1 MSLTMLTG
9 REARILR
16 YIRRYVARY
25 ECGPTLREIAE
36 RFGIPS
42 LRRVAADLD
51 ALQKKGCIRW
61 TPGLARSIELAG
73 VHLGPRHVLWNL
85 LGEIDQTAWQAEPKV
100 ATLCHR

>member
-1 MSLTMLTG
+1 MTLPMLTR

-36 RFGIPS
+36 RFDVPS
-42 LRRVAADLD
+42 LRRVATDLN

-61 TPGLARSIELAG
+61 TLGPARSIELAG
-73 VHLGPRHVLWNL
+73 ANLGPRHVLWNL

-100 ATLCHR
+100 AALCHR